1 MVNLGIKYYLT
12 YQLLVWVKDFIR
24 FNVSYALFNLTRPS
38 TPSTIASRES
48 LSSDQR
54 LPSLDFSANYSMI
67 LRPCCI
73 FNYAL
78 SDRTLNSYNRS
89 YDTKDPGFTD
99 LKPELAS
106 TQS

>member
-24 FNVSYALFNLTRPS
+24 FNVSYALFNLTTPS

-54 LPSLDFSANYSMI
+54 LPSLDFSANYSMT

-73 FNYAL
+73 LNYAL
-78 SDRTLNSYNRS
+78 SDRTLNS
-89 YDTKDPGFTD
+89 
-99 LKPELAS
+99 
-106 TQS
+106 

>member
-54 LPSLDFSANYSMI
+54 LPSLDFSANYSMT